1 MVPKSPQSLNQ
12 STCKTLTHLI
22 LATSPLTS
30 QHCSDPLHC
39 GLFSISFSVKHKGV
53 CSKSYKSCKLR
64 SGVFVDQTC
73 FSSISKQW
81 GIWRIINTL
90 RALSHVL
97 QTIPEQHL
105 QCSLAD
111 YPAARHPFHKTVA
124 LTWEAFMVCKNR
136 YQGNIQKSPSRIL
149 HWALFLKYTLLSL
162 LSCTPVL
169 WAFNSGKR
177 SVWTL
182 D

>member
-1 MVPKSPQSLNQ
+1 MTVPMQMVPKSPQSLNQ

-73 FSSISKQW
+73 LSSVSKQW

-90 RALSHVL
+90 SS
-97 QTIPEQHL
+97 QS
-105 QCSLAD
+105 CSSD
-111 YPAARHPFHKTVA
+111 YPRTASAV
-124 LTWEAFMVCKNR
+124 
-136 YQGNIQKSPSRIL
+136 QPSR
-149 HWALFLKYTLLSL
+149 
-162 LSCTPVL
+162 LSCSKTPL
-169 WAFNSGKR
+169 P
-177 SVWTL
+177 
-182 D
+182 